1 MPRQSHGKL
10 WGWGQPKCGD
20 GGSWNAGVTA
30 TGRDERWTHERRQ
43 ELWRRNCRK
52 KKRRELQ
59 SEPLQNSHRME
70 LRKQEEDHLK
80 GKEAH
85 RSRLLTAPSLAGI
98 RVPTGE
104 REPHWALLTGCI
116 VATPPQTLPPG
127 ARSRT
132 FSLIG
137 PFSFWWGINSHQDS
151 LRQTPDPLKR
161 NSAFRGRCLLLWRK
175 SSAKKEMIL
184 ILIET
189 RFTALSSLTRNMGLE
204 ISSHGLVAANSQVS
218 KILNWHESTNT
229 INNGVP
235 LTFTTDILKC
245 ETFSFDSQLPCR
257 AKPLLVFRSPY
268 TFFFP
273 ALQVFTQSSATGSLA
288 GLLSRLAAGFQLC
301 WASSALRSPGFN

>member
-1 MPRQSHGKL
+1 MK
-10 WGWGQPKCGD
+10 
-20 GGSWNAGVTA
+20 
-30 TGRDERWTHERRQ
+30 
-43 ELWRRNCRK
+43 
-52 KKRRELQ
+52 
-59 SEPLQNSHRME
+59 
-70 LRKQEEDHLK
+70 EEF
-80 GKEAH
+80 
-85 RSRLLTAPSLAGI
+85 
-98 RVPTGE
+98 
-104 REPHWALLTGCI
+104 C
-116 VATPPQTLPPG
+116 Q
-127 ARSRT
+127 
-132 FSLIG
+132 
-137 PFSFWWGINSHQDS
+137 
-151 LRQTPDPLKR
+151 
-161 NSAFRGRCLLLWRK
+161 
-175 SSAKKEMIL
+175 EMIL